1 MKHTELLRI
10 IMDRNFSPLEIAIH
24 PNDGQA
30 LDLYTRENTLDIYTG
45 QSIDKFKQ
53 GEGLQGE
60 GELHLLN
67 ECTLGTLIISNSLS
81 EKLNF
86 CESALIIRDDKK
98 IFLTYM

>member
-10 IMDRNFSPLEIAIH
+10 IMDRRFSPLEIAIH
-24 PNDGQA
+24 PNDGQD
-30 LDLYTRENTLDIYTG
+30 LDLYTRENILEVFAG
-45 QSIDKFKQ
+45 KSIDTFKK
-53 GEGLQGE
+53 GEGQLGN

-86 CESALIIRDDKK
+86 SDSAIIIRDQNK
-98 IFLTYM
+98 IFLTFS